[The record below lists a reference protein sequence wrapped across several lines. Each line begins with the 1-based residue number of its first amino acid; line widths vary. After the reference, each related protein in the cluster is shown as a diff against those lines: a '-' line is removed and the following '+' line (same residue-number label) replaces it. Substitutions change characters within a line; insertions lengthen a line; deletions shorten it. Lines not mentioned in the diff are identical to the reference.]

1 MLSPKNSKYIF
12 KLKLRMKNKKKIFLA
27 KTDKDI
33 LKIPMYSN
41 QQDNSPKTVK
51 KNYENPLTNKKS
63 CSYSTKTLKFLKLIL
78 LITKVSAKSV
88 KRSV

>member
-12 KLKLRMKNKKKIFLA
+12 KLKLRMKNKKRIFLA

-41 QQDNSPKTVK
+41 QQENSPKTVK
-51 KNYENPLTNKKS
+51 KIMK
-63 CSYSTKTLKFLKLIL
+63 I
-78 LITKVSAKSV
+78 
-88 KRSV
+88 R

>member
-1 MLSPKNSKYIF
+1 MLSPKDSKYIF

-27 KTDKDI
+27 KDI

-51 KNYENPLTNKKS
+51 KIMK
-63 CSYSTKTLKFLKLIL
+63 I
-78 LITKVSAKSV
+78 
-88 KRSV
+88 R